1 MKKLIAVG
9 TKNPNPEAWKCWNEV
24 KLYIADSIEEAKKMS
39 GCHHNEYPAVEVDM
53 SRSRHLLSM
62 PEFPDD

>member
-9 TKNPNPEAWKCWNEV
+9 TFNPNPEEWKCWNEV
-24 KLYIADSIEEAKKMS
+24 ELYIADSIWEAISMA
-39 GCHHNEYPAVEVDM
+39 GYNCEYPAVEVDM
-53 SRSRHLLSM
+53 SKSRHLLSM